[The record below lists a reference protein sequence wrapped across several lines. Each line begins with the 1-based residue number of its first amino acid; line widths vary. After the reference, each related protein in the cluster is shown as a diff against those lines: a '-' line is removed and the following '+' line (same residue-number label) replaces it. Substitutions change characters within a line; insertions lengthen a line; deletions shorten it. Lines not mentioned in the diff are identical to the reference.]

1 MADYTKKLRDD
12 IALLKEQKNLLE
24 ASAEHTKRYGFE
36 VSKGKTRLEEFNKKL
51 EEIKKLQDKIY
62 GIEVDK
68 ASLGKEINNITKKYG
83 GNLLKTL
90 KIEGSLNDPSANDNK
105 ILREVAEGSTMPQ
118 KTSTAED
125 TVAYIKENYPETEEN
140 LQRVLNDMYL
150 TFCRKQFDYGPGN
163 IAMGTSLKNEEEVNI
178 ALLGIIVRL
187 NDKIN
192 RLVNLSTKHNFEA
205 QNEPIE
211 DAFLDTAIYAAM
223 ALIVKNQKW
232 GK

>member
-1 MADYTKKLRDD
+1 MEKSTKRILKAKKERNYDKVQKLQQKKGPGLRTSKYPYECEMADLS
-12 IALLKEQKNLLE
+12 E
-24 ASAEHTKRYGFE
+24 
-36 VSKGKTRLEEFNKKL
+36 KT
-51 EEIKKLQDKIY
+51 
-62 GIEVDK
+62 
-68 ASLGKEINNITKKYG
+68 T
-83 GNLLKTL
+83 
-90 KIEGSLNDPSANDNK
+90 
-105 ILREVAEGSTMPQ
+105 TM
-118 KTSTAED
+118 ED
-125 TVAYIKENYPETEEN
+125 TVGYIKENFPETEED
-140 LQRVLNDMYL
+140 LQQVLNKMYL
-150 TFCRKQFDYGPGN
+150 TFCKKQFDYGPGN
-163 IAMGTSLKNEEEVNI
+163 IAMGTSLKTEEEINI

>member
-1 MADYTKKLRDD
+1 MEKSTKK
-12 IALLKEQKNLLE
+12 ILKAKKERN
-24 ASAEHTKRYGFE
+24 Y
-36 VSKGKTRLEEFNKKL
+36 SKVQ
-51 EEIKKLQDKIY
+51 KLQQKQD
-62 GIEVDK
+62 
-68 ASLGKEINNITKKYG
+68 L
-83 GNLLKTL
+83 
-90 KIEGSLNDPSANDNK
+90 
-105 ILREVAEGSTMPQ
+105 PQ
-118 KTSTAED
+118 KTTKMED
-125 TVAYIKENYPETEEN
+125 TVGYIKENYPETEQD
-140 LQRVLNDMYL
+140 LQQVLNKMYL
-150 TFCRKQFDYGPGN
+150 TFCKKQFDYGPGN
-163 IAMGTSLKNEEEVNI
+163 IAMGTSLKTEEEVNM